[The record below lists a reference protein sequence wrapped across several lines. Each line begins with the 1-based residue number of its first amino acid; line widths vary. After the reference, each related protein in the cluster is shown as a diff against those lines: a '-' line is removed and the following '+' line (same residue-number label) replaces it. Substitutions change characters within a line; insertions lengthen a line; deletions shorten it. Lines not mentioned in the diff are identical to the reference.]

1 MHERAGGYW
10 SVKYKSLRFLSLLTI
25 PVLLASVGIV
35 WVTLQLLERVSTV
48 ANIADHTRTSQ
59 VVQSAFTAEINGLK
73 DIVTDNAVWDDA
85 AKNVYGTLNEE
96 WIYTTWGY
104 VTAHRTYDQVLIID
118 PDQAMALSAY
128 ANGEKFEVDW
138 RKAFGTGLQ
147 SLFNKLPA
155 DSTKSETEGAILR
168 TSTGPAIVATTYV
181 TATTAELLVA
191 QTKPR
196 AIVMVRFLDTQRM
209 ERISKQY
216 VVKDLHLPLQKVH
229 GFTADNEVLGPDGQV
244 VVFVAWDDLRPGEQA
259 RQSAAGITILGL
271 TFLIFV
277 VAAMGLACWTLVR
290 AIAKREEQAMHSAR
304 IDSLTGLPNRLAITE
319 AMAKHAQRKTD
330 YAVAFADLDGFKD
343 VNDTFDHETG
353 DQLLQSIASG
363 MHHLV
368 PENAQLARLGG
379 DEFIVVFSGENPLL
393 AATTYARNLIS
404 FINMPFDLAGRH
416 ARVGVSVGISM
427 CNQQQYLPTELMR
440 QADVAMYNAKTNGKN
455 RFCVFDS
462 SLDEDRDADL
472 QIAGE
477 LRTYLNDDKLLLAY
491 QPIVDAKTHQIY
503 AVEALARWPHDAPH
517 NVTPDKFVAIAE
529 QKGLIDAL
537 GDSILRK
544 ACQQLKQWDNVNLN
558 INVSPLQLNNP
569 TFVATTLAIINAC
582 GINPNRIEMELTEG
596 TLIDDIDR
604 TMGQFELLRAH
615 GIRIALDDFGAGY
628 ASLGYLQKL
637 QFDCIKIDKV
647 ISNQFSSG
655 TRGLNIVQATTLLA
669 KGVASMVVAEGI
681 ETAEQGEV
689 LRLSGCSHLQGFYY
703 HRPKSAAEIT
713 TLLATQKIEAA

>member
-1 MHERAGGYW
+1 LA
-10 SVKYKSLRFLSLLTI
+10 LLAM
-25 PVLLASVGIV
+25 PVLLASFGIV
-35 WVTLQLLERVSTV
+35 WVTLQLLDRVSTV

-59 VVQSAFTAEINGLK
+59 VVQSAFSAEIHALK

-85 AKNVYGTLNEE
+85 AKNVYGSPNEE
-96 WIYTTWGY
+96 WIYNTWGY
-104 VTAHRTYDQVLIID
+104 VTAQKTYDQVLIID
-118 PDQAMALSAY
+118 PGQAMALSAY
-128 ANGEKFEVDW
+128 ANGEKFVVDW
-138 RKAFGTGLQ
+138 RKDLGPGLQ

-155 DSTKSETEGAILR
+155 DPSRPETEGAILN
-168 TSTGPAIVATTYV
+168 TSAGLAIVSTAYV
-181 TATTAELLVA
+181 TATTAELFTL
-191 QTKPR
+191 QTRPR
-196 AIVMVRFLDTQRM
+196 AIVMVRFLDTQRL

-216 VVKDLHLPLQKVH
+216 VVNDLHLSPKKAP
-229 GFTADNEVLGPDGQV
+229 GFTADNEVKGPDGLV
-244 VVFVAWDDLRPGEQA
+244 VAYVAWNDLRPGEQA

-290 AIAKREEQAMHSAR
+290 TITKREEQAVRSAR
-304 IDSLTGLPNRLAITE
+304 IDSLTGLPNRLAVTE
-319 AMAKHAQRKTD
+319 AMADHAKNLTS

-353 DQLLQSIASG
+353 DQLLRSIASG
-363 MHHLV
+363 MQHLV
-368 PENAQLARLGG
+368 PEAAKLARLGG
-379 DEFIVVFSGENPLL
+379 DEFIVIFSGENPLL

-427 CNQQQYLPTELMR
+427 CNQQQYPPAELMR

-462 SLDEDRDADL
+462 GLDEDRDADM
-472 QIAGE
+472 QIARE
-477 LRTYLNDDKLLLAY
+477 LRDYLADDKLQLAY

-503 AVEALARWPHDAPH
+503 AVEALARWPLDAPH

-537 GDSILRK
+537 GEAILRK

-569 TFVATTLAIINAC
+569 AFVATTLAIINEC
-582 GINPNRIEMELTEG
+582 GINPNRIEMELTES

-604 TMGQFELLRAH
+604 TLGQFELLRAH

-647 ISNQFSSG
+647 ISNQFASG

-669 KGVASMVVAEGI
+669 KGVASTVVAEGI
-681 ETAEQGEV
+681 ESAEQGEI
-689 LRLSGCSHLQGFYY
+689 LRLSGCSHLQGFHY

-713 TLLATQKIEAA
+713 TLLATQEIAAA